1 MNTGFPLIAL
11 HAWKSTERHQNGSK
25 IGTFWHQIGH
35 QNGLLIFFF
44 GWTSPQTVSPDV
56 AWMSEESL
64 RERALARKDLQTDAT
79 DLA

>member
-1 MNTGFPLIAL
+1 MNTGFPLIAP

-44 GWTSPQTVSPDV
+44 G
-56 AWMSEESL
+56 
-64 RERALARKDLQTDAT
+64 
-79 DLA
+79 